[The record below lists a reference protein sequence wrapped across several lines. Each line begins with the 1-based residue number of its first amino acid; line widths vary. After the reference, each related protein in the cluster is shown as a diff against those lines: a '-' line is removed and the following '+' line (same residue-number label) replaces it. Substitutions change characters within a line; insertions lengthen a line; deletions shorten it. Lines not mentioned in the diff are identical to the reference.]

1 MDNITSVVALIAEIV
16 GLVVVL
22 LTYYKKSKKQMDKIA
37 DGTKC
42 QLRSEMLR
50 SYYHNRE
57 EKNIRQ
63 YEYENFVKLYDS
75 YKALGGNSFIDKI
88 YDEIKEWQIVS

>member
-1 MDNITSVVALIAEIV
+1 MDNITSVVALVAEVI
-16 GLVVVL
+16 GLVIIL
-22 LTYYKKSKKQMDKIA
+22 LTYFKKSKKQMDKIA